1 MLLLLLELLL
11 QVVEVGG
18 AAAWGLL
25 FSLARGGVLAGG
37 ALRGCGAL
45 HEHGSRRGCK
55 LLLLI
60 DTIGAWLTLDQTR
73 HLLGLS
79 LRGSHDCCLLRR
91 RIISSG
97 ANL

>member
-1 MLLLLLELLL
+1 MI
-11 QVVEVGG
+11 EVGG

-45 HEHGSRRGCK
+45 HEHGSRGGCE
-55 LLLLI
+55 LLLI
-60 DTIGAWLTLDQTR
+60 HRIGAWLALDQTR
-73 HLLGLS
+73 HLLGLC
-79 LRGSHDCCLLRR
+79 LRGCSHHCCLLRR